1 MIKLPTDFV
10 YENYGVTAR
19 FVTEKDAEFIVRLR
33 SDDKLGRFIHASDG
47 SVEQQ
52 IEWTREYKKREAAG
66 LDYYFVFS
74 KDGDD
79 FGSCRIYNIDW
90 THLSYTSGS
99 WIIQKGTPEDIAM
112 IPSVMLSDIAN
123 EMLGLQID
131 LYDVRKGN
139 KQVLRFHRRILSAIQ
154 YGETELDYLFM
165 STPET
170 RKQSKLR
177 KLLDLPTFD
186 KNQYNL

>member
-79 FGSCRIYNIDW
+79 FGLSGERNGAGYLCIGTLCGLNNLLCCCIYKIVVI
-90 THLSYTSGS
+90 TL
-99 WIIQKGTPEDIAM
+99 K
-112 IPSVMLSDIAN
+112 SDSDFFFYCHFYSSIKIHTA
-123 EMLGLQID
+123 G
-131 LYDVRKGN
+131 
-139 KQVLRFHRRILSAIQ
+139 RFLFQ
-154 YGETELDYLFM
+154 YL
-165 STPET
+165 
-170 RKQSKLR
+170 KNLR
-177 KLLDLPTFD
+177 KRSYPGWQNGILFRPV
-186 KNQYNL
+186 